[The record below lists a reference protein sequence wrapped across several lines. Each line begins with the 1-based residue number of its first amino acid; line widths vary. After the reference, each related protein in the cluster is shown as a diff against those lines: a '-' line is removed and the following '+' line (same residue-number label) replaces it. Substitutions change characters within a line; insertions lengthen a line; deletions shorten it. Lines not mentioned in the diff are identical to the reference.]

1 MRLFSPAKAL
11 YRRAG
16 RFSKLHETLGN
27 IIIWAYGANLR
38 ARRGGGHVTNAY
50 YNIKPD
56 KDDPLENS
64 GARLLN
70 ITWAQYS
77 SEWNSTLH
85 AHRHAEMFFILGG
98 DGSFQLQHDSFPVS
112 SRSLVIIN
120 PGVMH
125 CEQSGAD
132 SPLEYIVLG
141 VENLEM
147 AANEQGYVLTY
158 FHNDWESVSGI
169 LRLMLQEVRAEQ
181 EGYPQVCQRMLE
193 IILLRILRRRGLSL
207 ASASAGRG
215 DNRECVLVR
224 RYIDEH
230 FKESLNL
237 DQLAELAHINKYYLV
252 HAFRKAYG
260 TSPINYLIS
269 RRIQESRFLLTNS
282 DHSLSQIARILGFS
296 SLSYFS
302 QSFRRAEGVSPL
314 EYRRLH
320 TGEDAAGERG

>member
-1 MRLFSPAKAL
+1 M
-11 YRRAG
+11 
-16 RFSKLHETLGN
+16 
-27 IIIWAYGANLR
+27 
-38 ARRGGGHVTNAY
+38 TNAY
-50 YNIKPD
+50 YDIKHD
-56 KDDPLENS
+56 GGGPLSLS
-64 GARLLN
+64 GAKLLN

-85 AHRHAEMFFILGG
+85 AHRHAEMFFILS
-98 DGSFQLQHDSFPVS
+98 GSGVFQLQSAA
-112 SRSLVIIN
+112 
-120 PGVMH
+120 
-125 CEQSGAD
+125 E
-132 SPLEYIVLG
+132 SPMEYIVLG

-147 AANEQGYVLTY
+147 SANEQGYVLTH
-158 FHNDWESVSGI
+158 FHRDWEPISGC
-169 LRLMLQEVRAEQ
+169 LRLMLQEVRSEQ
-181 EGYPQVCQRMLE
+181 EGYSQVCQRLLE

-207 ASASAGRG
+207 ASEAAGHG
-215 DNRECVLVR
+215 DKGECGIVR

-230 FKESLNL
+230 FKESISL

-252 HAFRKAYG
+252 HAFRKTYG

-314 EYRRLH
+314 EYRKLH
-320 TGEDAAGERG
+320 TAGEERSVTAVGS

>member
-1 MRLFSPAKAL
+1 MSTVC
-11 YRRAG
+11 YD
-16 RFSKLHETLGN
+16 
-27 IIIWAYGANLR
+27 INL
-38 ARRGGGHVTNAY
+38 
-50 YNIKPD
+50 D
-56 KDDPLENS
+56 KGDPLAQS
-64 GARLLN
+64 DARLLN

-77 SEWNSTLH
+77 SEWNSTMH
-85 AHRHAEMFFILGG
+85 AHRHAEMFFIMS
-98 DGSFQLQHDSFPVS
+98 GSGTFQLQRHSFPVS
-112 SRSLVIIN
+112 GRSLVIIN

-125 CEQSGAD
+125 CEQSNQG

-147 AANEQGYVLTY
+147 AADEQGYVLTT
-158 FHNDWESVSGI
+158 FNRDWDTVSVS
-169 LRLMLQEVRAEQ
+169 LRLMLQEARSGQ
-181 EGYPQVCQRMLE
+181 DGYSQVCQRMLE

-207 ASASAGRG
+207 ASEAVGMD
-215 DNRECVLVR
+215 DNRECGMVR

-230 FKESLNL
+230 FKESITL

-282 DHSLSQIARILGFS
+282 NHSLSQIARILGFS

-302 QSFRRAEGVSPL
+302 QSFHRTEGVSPM
-314 EYRRLH
+314 EYRKLH
-320 TGEDAAGERG
+320 TAETRQQAGENGG

>member
-1 MRLFSPAKAL
+1 MSTVC
-11 YRRAG
+11 YD
-16 RFSKLHETLGN
+16 
-27 IIIWAYGANLR
+27 INL
-38 ARRGGGHVTNAY
+38 
-50 YNIKPD
+50 D
-56 KDDPLENS
+56 KGDPLAQS
-64 GARLLN
+64 DARLLN

-77 SEWNSTLH
+77 SEWNSTMH
-85 AHRHAEMFFILGG
+85 AHRHGEMFFIMS
-98 DGSFQLQHDSFPVS
+98 GSGTFQLQRHSFPVS
-112 SRSLVIIN
+112 GRSLVIIN

-125 CEQSGAD
+125 CEQSNQG

-147 AANEQGYVLTY
+147 AANEQGYVLTT
-158 FHNDWESVSGI
+158 FNRDWDTVSVS
-169 LRLMLQEVRAEQ
+169 LRLMLQEARSGQ
-181 EGYPQVCQRMLE
+181 DGYSQVCQRMLE

-207 ASASAGRG
+207 ASEAVGMD
-215 DNRECVLVR
+215 DNRECGLVR

-230 FKESLNL
+230 FKESITL

-282 DHSLSQIARILGFS
+282 NHSLSQIARILGFS

-302 QSFRRAEGVSPL
+302 QSFHRTEGVSPM
-314 EYRRLH
+314 EYRKLH
-320 TGEDAAGERG
+320 TAETRQQAGENGG

>member
-1 MRLFSPAKAL
+1 MSTVC
-11 YRRAG
+11 YD
-16 RFSKLHETLGN
+16 
-27 IIIWAYGANLR
+27 INL
-38 ARRGGGHVTNAY
+38 
-50 YNIKPD
+50 D
-56 KDDPLENS
+56 KGDPLAQS
-64 GARLLN
+64 DARLLN

-77 SEWNSTLH
+77 SEWNSTMH
-85 AHRHAEMFFILGG
+85 AHRHAEMFFIMS
-98 DGSFQLQHDSFPVS
+98 GSGTFQLQRHSFPVS
-112 SRSLVIIN
+112 GRSLVIIN

-125 CEQSGAD
+125 CEQSNQG

-147 AANEQGYVLTY
+147 AADEQGYVLTT
-158 FHNDWESVSGI
+158 FNRDWDTVSVS
-169 LRLMLQEVRAEQ
+169 LRLMLQEARSGQ
-181 EGYPQVCQRMLE
+181 DGYSQVCQRMLE

-207 ASASAGRG
+207 ASEAVGMD
-215 DNRECVLVR
+215 DNRECGLVR

-230 FKESLNL
+230 FKESITL

-282 DHSLSQIARILGFS
+282 NHSLSQIARILGFS

-302 QSFRRAEGVSPL
+302 QSFHRTEGVSPM
-314 EYRRLH
+314 EYRKLH
-320 TGEDAAGERG
+320 TAETRQQAGENGG

>member
-1 MRLFSPAKAL
+1 MSTVC
-11 YRRAG
+11 YD
-16 RFSKLHETLGN
+16 
-27 IIIWAYGANLR
+27 INL
-38 ARRGGGHVTNAY
+38 
-50 YNIKPD
+50 D
-56 KDDPLENS
+56 KGDPLAQS
-64 GARLLN
+64 DARLLN

-77 SEWNSTLH
+77 SEWNSTMH
-85 AHRHAEMFFILGG
+85 AHRHAEMFFIMS
-98 DGSFQLQHDSFPVS
+98 GSGTFQLQRHSFPVS
-112 SRSLVIIN
+112 GRSLVIIN

-125 CEQSGAD
+125 CEQSNQG

-147 AANEQGYVLTY
+147 AANEQGYVLTT
-158 FHNDWESVSGI
+158 FNRDWDTVSVS
-169 LRLMLQEVRAEQ
+169 LRLMLQEARSGQ
-181 EGYPQVCQRMLE
+181 DGYSQVCQRMLE

-207 ASASAGRG
+207 ASEAVGVD
-215 DNRECVLVR
+215 DNRECGMVR

-230 FKESLNL
+230 FKESITL

-282 DHSLSQIARILGFS
+282 NHSLSQIARILGFS

-302 QSFRRAEGVSPL
+302 QSFHRTEGVSPM
-314 EYRRLH
+314 EYRKLH
-320 TGEDAAGERG
+320 TAGARQQAGENGG

>member
-1 MRLFSPAKAL
+1 MSTVC
-11 YRRAG
+11 YD
-16 RFSKLHETLGN
+16 
-27 IIIWAYGANLR
+27 INL
-38 ARRGGGHVTNAY
+38 
-50 YNIKPD
+50 D
-56 KDDPLENS
+56 KGDPLAQS
-64 GARLLN
+64 DARLLN

-77 SEWNSTLH
+77 SEWNSTMH
-85 AHRHAEMFFILGG
+85 AHRHAEMFFIMS
-98 DGSFQLQHDSFPVS
+98 GSGTFQLQRHSFPVS
-112 SRSLVIIN
+112 GRSLVIIN

-125 CEQSGAD
+125 CEQSNQG

-147 AANEQGYVLTY
+147 AANEQGYVLTT
-158 FHNDWESVSGI
+158 FNRDWDTVSVS
-169 LRLMLQEVRAEQ
+169 LRLMLQEARSGQ
-181 EGYPQVCQRMLE
+181 DGYSQVCQRMLE

-207 ASASAGRG
+207 ASEAVGMD
-215 DNRECVLVR
+215 DNRECGMVR

-230 FKESLNL
+230 FKESITL

-282 DHSLSQIARILGFS
+282 NHSLSQIARILGFS

-302 QSFRRAEGVSPL
+302 QSFHRTEGVSPM
-314 EYRRLH
+314 EYRKLH
-320 TGEDAAGERG
+320 TAETRQQAGENGG

>member
-1 MRLFSPAKAL
+1 MSTV
-11 YRRAG
+11 YYDIN
-16 RFSKLHETLGN
+16 HEKSG
-27 IIIWAYGANLR
+27 
-38 ARRGGGHVTNAY
+38 
-50 YNIKPD
+50 
-56 KDDPLENS
+56 PLAQS

-77 SEWNSTLH
+77 SEWNSTMH
-85 AHRHAEMFFILGG
+85 AHRHAEMFFIMS
-98 DGSFQLQHDSFPVS
+98 GSGTFQLQRHSFPVS
-112 SRSLVIIN
+112 GRSLVIIN

-125 CEQSGAD
+125 CEQSNQG

-147 AANEQGYVLTY
+147 AANEQGYVLTT
-158 FHNDWESVSGI
+158 FNRDWDTVSVS
-169 LRLMLQEVRAEQ
+169 LRLMLQEARSGQ
-181 EGYPQVCQRMLE
+181 DGYSQVCQRMLE

-207 ASASAGRG
+207 ASEAVGMD
-215 DNRECVLVR
+215 DNRECGMVR

-230 FKESLNL
+230 FKESITL

-282 DHSLSQIARILGFS
+282 NHSLSQIARILGFS

-302 QSFRRAEGVSPL
+302 QSFHRTEGVSPM
-314 EYRRLH
+314 EYRKLH
-320 TGEDAAGERG
+320 TAETRQQAGENGG

>member
-1 MRLFSPAKAL
+1 MSTVC
-11 YRRAG
+11 YD
-16 RFSKLHETLGN
+16 
-27 IIIWAYGANLR
+27 INL
-38 ARRGGGHVTNAY
+38 
-50 YNIKPD
+50 D
-56 KDDPLENS
+56 KEDPLAQS
-64 GARLLN
+64 DARLLN

-77 SEWNSTLH
+77 SEWNSTMH
-85 AHRHAEMFFILGG
+85 AHRHAEMFFIMS
-98 DGSFQLQHDSFPVS
+98 GSGTFQLQRHSFPVS
-112 SRSLVIIN
+112 GRSLVIIN

-125 CEQSGAD
+125 CEQSNQG

-147 AANEQGYVLTY
+147 AANEQGYVLTT
-158 FHNDWESVSGI
+158 FNRDWDTVSVS
-169 LRLMLQEVRAEQ
+169 LRLMLQEARSGQ
-181 EGYPQVCQRMLE
+181 DGYSQVCQRMLE

-207 ASASAGRG
+207 ASEAVGMD
-215 DNRECVLVR
+215 DNRECGMVR

-230 FKESLNL
+230 FKESITL

-282 DHSLSQIARILGFS
+282 NHSLSQIARILGFS

-302 QSFRRAEGVSPL
+302 QSFHRTEGVSPM
-314 EYRRLH
+314 EYRKLH
-320 TGEDAAGERG
+320 TAEARQQASENGG

>member
-1 MRLFSPAKAL
+1 MSTVCYDINLDK
-11 YRRAG
+11 
-16 RFSKLHETLGN
+16 GN
-27 IIIWAYGANLR
+27 
-38 ARRGGGHVTNAY
+38 
-50 YNIKPD
+50 
-56 KDDPLENS
+56 PLAQS
-64 GARLLN
+64 DARLLN

-77 SEWNSTLH
+77 SEWNSTMH
-85 AHRHAEMFFILGG
+85 AHRHAEMFFIMS
-98 DGSFQLQHDSFPVS
+98 GSGTFQLQRHSFPVS
-112 SRSLVIIN
+112 GRSLVIIN

-125 CEQSGAD
+125 CEQSNQG

-147 AANEQGYVLTY
+147 AANEQGYVLTT
-158 FHNDWESVSGI
+158 FNRDWDTVSVS
-169 LRLMLQEVRAEQ
+169 LRLMLQEARSGQ
-181 EGYPQVCQRMLE
+181 DGYSQVCQRMLE

-207 ASASAGRG
+207 ASEAVGMD
-215 DNRECVLVR
+215 DNRECGMVR

-230 FKESLNL
+230 FKESITL

-282 DHSLSQIARILGFS
+282 NHSLSQIARILGFS

-302 QSFRRAEGVSPL
+302 PSFHRTEGVSPM
-314 EYRRLH
+314 EYRKLH
-320 TGEDAAGERG
+320 TAEARQQAGENGG

>member
-1 MRLFSPAKAL
+1 MSTVC
-11 YRRAG
+11 YD
-16 RFSKLHETLGN
+16 
-27 IIIWAYGANLR
+27 INL
-38 ARRGGGHVTNAY
+38 
-50 YNIKPD
+50 D
-56 KDDPLENS
+56 KGDPLAQS
-64 GARLLN
+64 DARLLN

-77 SEWNSTLH
+77 SEWNSTMH
-85 AHRHAEMFFILGG
+85 AHRHAEMFFIMS
-98 DGSFQLQHDSFPVS
+98 GSGTFQLQRHSFPVS
-112 SRSLVIIN
+112 GRSLVIIN

-125 CEQSGAD
+125 CEQSNQG

-147 AANEQGYVLTY
+147 AANEQGYVLTT
-158 FHNDWESVSGI
+158 FNRDWDTVSVS
-169 LRLMLQEVRAEQ
+169 LRLMLQEARSGQ
-181 EGYPQVCQRMLE
+181 DGYSQVCQRMLE

-207 ASASAGRG
+207 ASEAVGMD
-215 DNRECVLVR
+215 DNRECGMVR

-230 FKESLNL
+230 FKESITL

-314 EYRRLH
+314 EYRKLH
-320 TGEDAAGERG
+320 TAGEERSVTAVGS

>member
-1 MRLFSPAKAL
+1 MSTVCYDINLDK
-11 YRRAG
+11 
-16 RFSKLHETLGN
+16 GN
-27 IIIWAYGANLR
+27 
-38 ARRGGGHVTNAY
+38 
-50 YNIKPD
+50 
-56 KDDPLENS
+56 PLAQS
-64 GARLLN
+64 DARLLN

-77 SEWNSTLH
+77 SEWNSTMH
-85 AHRHAEMFFILGG
+85 AHRHAEMFFIMS
-98 DGSFQLQHDSFPVS
+98 GSGTFQLQRHSFPVS
-112 SRSLVIIN
+112 GRSLVIIN

-125 CEQSGAD
+125 CEQSNQG

-147 AANEQGYVLTY
+147 AANEQGYVLTT
-158 FHNDWESVSGI
+158 FNRDWDTVSVS
-169 LRLMLQEVRAEQ
+169 LRLMLQEARSGQ
-181 EGYPQVCQRMLE
+181 DGYSQVCQRMLE

-207 ASASAGRG
+207 ASEAVGMD
-215 DNRECVLVR
+215 DNRECGMVR

-230 FKESLNL
+230 FKESITL

-282 DHSLSQIARILGFS
+282 NHSLSQIARILGFS

-302 QSFRRAEGVSPL
+302 QSFHRTEGVSPM
-314 EYRRLH
+314 EYRKLH
-320 TGEDAAGERG
+320 TAEARQQAAVYVQQLPEVVLLSLEGVARGVFKIVHGV

>member
-1 MRLFSPAKAL
+1 MSTVCYDINLDK
-11 YRRAG
+11 
-16 RFSKLHETLGN
+16 GN
-27 IIIWAYGANLR
+27 
-38 ARRGGGHVTNAY
+38 
-50 YNIKPD
+50 
-56 KDDPLENS
+56 PLAQS
-64 GARLLN
+64 DARLLN

-77 SEWNSTLH
+77 SEWNSTMH
-85 AHRHAEMFFILGG
+85 AHRHAEMFFIMS
-98 DGSFQLQHDSFPVS
+98 GSGTFQLQRHSFPVS
-112 SRSLVIIN
+112 GRSLVIIN

-125 CEQSGAD
+125 CEQSNQG

-147 AANEQGYVLTY
+147 AANEQGYVLTT
-158 FHNDWESVSGI
+158 FNRDWDTVSVS
-169 LRLMLQEVRAEQ
+169 LRLMLQEARSGQ
-181 EGYPQVCQRMLE
+181 DGYSQVCQRMLE

-207 ASASAGRG
+207 ASEAVGMD
-215 DNRECVLVR
+215 DNRECGMVR

-230 FKESLNL
+230 FKESITL

-282 DHSLSQIARILGFS
+282 NHSLSQIARILGFS

-302 QSFRRAEGVSPL
+302 QSFHRTEGVSPM
-314 EYRRLH
+314 EYRKLH
-320 TGEDAAGERG
+320 TAETRQQAGENGG

>member
-1 MRLFSPAKAL
+1 MSTVC
-11 YRRAG
+11 YD
-16 RFSKLHETLGN
+16 
-27 IIIWAYGANLR
+27 INL
-38 ARRGGGHVTNAY
+38 
-50 YNIKPD
+50 D
-56 KDDPLENS
+56 KGDPLAQS
-64 GARLLN
+64 DARLLN

-77 SEWNSTLH
+77 SEWNSTMH
-85 AHRHAEMFFILGG
+85 AHRHAEMFFIMS
-98 DGSFQLQHDSFPVS
+98 GSGTFQLQRHSFPVS
-112 SRSLVIIN
+112 GRSLVIIN

-125 CEQSGAD
+125 CEQSNQG

-147 AANEQGYVLTY
+147 AANEQGYVLTT
-158 FHNDWESVSGI
+158 FNRDWDTVSVS
-169 LRLMLQEVRAEQ
+169 LRLMLQEARSGQ
-181 EGYPQVCQRMLE
+181 DGYSQVCQRMLE

-207 ASASAGRG
+207 ASEAVGMD
-215 DNRECVLVR
+215 DNRECGMVR

-230 FKESLNL
+230 FKESITL

-282 DHSLSQIARILGFS
+282 NHSLSQIARILGFS

-302 QSFRRAEGVSPL
+302 QSFRRTEGVSPM
-314 EYRRLH
+314 EYRKLH
-320 TGEDAAGERG
+320 TAEARQQAGENGG

>member
-1 MRLFSPAKAL
+1 MSTVC
-11 YRRAG
+11 YD
-16 RFSKLHETLGN
+16 
-27 IIIWAYGANLR
+27 INL
-38 ARRGGGHVTNAY
+38 
-50 YNIKPD
+50 D
-56 KDDPLENS
+56 KGDPLAQS
-64 GARLLN
+64 DARLLN

-77 SEWNSTLH
+77 SEWNSTMH
-85 AHRHAEMFFILGG
+85 AHRHAEMFFIMS
-98 DGSFQLQHDSFPVS
+98 GSGTFQLQRHSFPVS
-112 SRSLVIIN
+112 GRSLVIIN

-125 CEQSGAD
+125 CEQSNQG

-147 AANEQGYVLTY
+147 AANEQGYVLTT
-158 FHNDWESVSGI
+158 FNRDWDTVSVS
-169 LRLMLQEVRAEQ
+169 LRLMLQEARSGQ
-181 EGYPQVCQRMLE
+181 DGYSQVCQRMLE

-207 ASASAGRG
+207 ASEAVGMD
-215 DNRECVLVR
+215 DNRECGLVR

-230 FKESLNL
+230 FKESITL

-282 DHSLSQIARILGFS
+282 NHSLSQIARILGFS

-302 QSFRRAEGVSPL
+302 QSFHRTEGVSPM
-314 EYRRLH
+314 EYRKLH
-320 TGEDAAGERG
+320 TAETRQQAGENGG

>member
-1 MRLFSPAKAL
+1 MSTVCYDR
-11 YRRAG
+11 
-16 RFSKLHETLGN
+16 
-27 IIIWAYGANLR
+27 NL
-38 ARRGGGHVTNAY
+38 
-50 YNIKPD
+50 D
-56 KDDPLENS
+56 KGDPLAQS
-64 GARLLN
+64 DARLLN

-77 SEWNSTLH
+77 SEWNSTMH
-85 AHRHAEMFFILGG
+85 AHRHAEMFFIMS
-98 DGSFQLQHDSFPVS
+98 GSGTFQLQRHSFPVS
-112 SRSLVIIN
+112 GRSLVIIN

-125 CEQSGAD
+125 CEQSNQG

-147 AANEQGYVLTY
+147 AAKEQGYVLTT
-158 FHNDWESVSGI
+158 FNRDWDTVSVS
-169 LRLMLQEVRAEQ
+169 LRLMLQEARSGQ
-181 EGYPQVCQRMLE
+181 DGYSQVCQRMLE

-207 ASASAGRG
+207 ASEAVGVD
-215 DNRECVLVR
+215 DNRECGMVR

-230 FKESLNL
+230 FKESITL

-282 DHSLSQIARILGFS
+282 NHSLSQIARILGFS

-302 QSFRRAEGVSPL
+302 QSFHRTEGVSPM
-314 EYRRLH
+314 EYRKLH
-320 TGEDAAGERG
+320 TAEARQQAGENGG

>member
-1 MRLFSPAKAL
+1 MSTVC
-11 YRRAG
+11 YD
-16 RFSKLHETLGN
+16 
-27 IIIWAYGANLR
+27 INL
-38 ARRGGGHVTNAY
+38 
-50 YNIKPD
+50 D
-56 KDDPLENS
+56 KGDPLAQS
-64 GARLLN
+64 DARLLN

-77 SEWNSTLH
+77 SEWNSTMH
-85 AHRHAEMFFILGG
+85 AHRHAEMFFIMSGCG
-98 DGSFQLQHDSFPVS
+98 TFQLQRHSFPVS
-112 SRSLVIIN
+112 GRSLVIIN

-125 CEQSGAD
+125 CEQSNQG

-147 AANEQGYVLTY
+147 AANEQGYVLTT
-158 FHNDWESVSGI
+158 FNRDWDTVSVS
-169 LRLMLQEVRAEQ
+169 LRLMLQEARSGQ
-181 EGYPQVCQRMLE
+181 DGYSQVCQRMLE

-207 ASASAGRG
+207 ASEAVGMD
-215 DNRECVLVR
+215 DNRECGMVR

-230 FKESLNL
+230 FKESITL

-282 DHSLSQIARILGFS
+282 NHSLSQIARILGFS

-302 QSFRRAEGVSPL
+302 QSFHRTEGVSPM
-314 EYRRLH
+314 EYRKLH
-320 TGEDAAGERG
+320 TAEARQQAGENGG

>member
-1 MRLFSPAKAL
+1 MSTVCYDINLDK
-11 YRRAG
+11 
-16 RFSKLHETLGN
+16 GN
-27 IIIWAYGANLR
+27 
-38 ARRGGGHVTNAY
+38 
-50 YNIKPD
+50 
-56 KDDPLENS
+56 PLAQS
-64 GARLLN
+64 DARLLN

-77 SEWNSTLH
+77 SEWNSTMH
-85 AHRHAEMFFILGG
+85 AHRHAEMFFIMS
-98 DGSFQLQHDSFPVS
+98 GSGTFQLQRHSFPVS
-112 SRSLVIIN
+112 GRSLVIIN

-125 CEQSGAD
+125 CEQSNQG

-147 AANEQGYVLTY
+147 AADEQGYVLTT
-158 FHNDWESVSGI
+158 FNRDWDTVSVS
-169 LRLMLQEVRAEQ
+169 LRLMLQEARSGQ
-181 EGYPQVCQRMLE
+181 DGYSQVCQRMLE

-207 ASASAGRG
+207 ASEAVGMD
-215 DNRECVLVR
+215 DNRECGMVR

-230 FKESLNL
+230 FKESITL

-282 DHSLSQIARILGFS
+282 NHSLSQIARILGFS

-302 QSFRRAEGVSPL
+302 QSFHRTEGVSPM
-314 EYRRLH
+314 EYRKLH
-320 TGEDAAGERG
+320 TAETRQQAGENGG